1 VRVRRLSARGRGWL
15 GRSPQVG
22 GGRWR
27 NGAGRSGAVRID
39 GAFHLLQPRRRSGWP
54 SMSCGPVAPPGLA
67 AAGAG
72 CTLMIPR
79 GWDSGGRS
87 DFYFLLLPSRHRAL
101 RPQGL
106 AYGGLGNHLARARTQ
121 NGLISIRRLQPGRVL
136 SCLRAVLLLLVV
148 QRFQCYKL
156 QCAKQ
161 QVMQPILSRAKIS
174 VHESIAAHSI
184 YFTNIQRYYC
194 GLKEWHPLRGCRC
207 GYGRIKAPL
216 PII

>member
-27 NGAGRSGAVRID
+27 NGAGEIRRRTLVGSGAVRID

-54 SMSCGPVAPPGLA
+54 SMSCGPVAPPGPA

-106 AYGGLGNHLARARTQ
+106 AGWPREPPRAGQSSERPDLDQTAPTRTSPVVS
-121 NGLISIRRLQPGRVL
+121 LWWCVASI
-136 SCLRAVLLLLVV
+136 LVV

-161 QVMQPILSRAKIS
+161 QGPFC
-174 VHESIAAHSI
+174 
-184 YFTNIQRYYC
+184 YFSAET
-194 GLKEWHPLRGCRC
+194 
-207 GYGRIKAPL
+207 
-216 PII
+216 